1 MALEAEKARKI
12 SSWQCRWKGQ
22 DLPLEMCMNLHPE
35 FANLCCGRGMRLLC
49 RSLQSLKS
57 ANARVICARSTG
69 RAFVRVPWRNEEY
82 ERRRRSKIRR
92 STSTLSQ
99 HNDSSIYALS
109 TAPGRAAIAII
120 RVSGPACLT
129 VYQSLCPSKP
139 PPKPRYA
146 SLRTLY
152 APGEVGS
159 EPQVLDSGALVL
171 YFPSPETVTGEDVLE
186 LHVHGG
192 TAVVK
197 AVLSSIPNAVSK
209 NSPHTIR
216 YAEPGEFTRR
226 AFYNNR
232 LDLLQ
237 IEELGDTLAAETE
250 QQRRLAVRGT
260 HNVLAERY
268 ELWRQKLLE
277 ARGEL
282 EALID
287 FSEDQ
292 DFDESP
298 AFLCDSVADQVQELN
313 SQLQLNI
320 VNASRGELLR
330 NGIRIALV
338 GAPNAGKSSL
348 LNEIVGRQAAIVSS
362 EPGTTRDVIEV
373 SLDIGGFYCTIADLA
388 GLRQGA
394 DGSSAW
400 QIGEIEKEGMRRAKE
415 IALAADVVI
424 AVFPLEEEEGPGNEG
439 LSRQVEPVLDSQ
451 VLEVLQQCDLQRQ
464 NIVFV
469 INKADLATKNWLT
482 VCRSFRRQTPVRDI
496 ASFEPIVFAVSCKNA
511 KDESSGIPDPG
522 QIQAFMN
529 KLIHLFGQMTSAV
542 NIDGQRVASD
552 NSVWAESLGATERQR
567 TLLEHC
573 LQHLDKFLAV
583 VQPTQSVHAQAFH
596 TDDSIDVVVAAEH
609 LRAAADCLAKITGR
623 GEAGDVEEVLGV
635 VFEK

>member
-1 MALEAEKARKI
+1 M
-12 SSWQCRWKGQ
+12 
-22 DLPLEMCMNLHPE
+22 
-35 FANLCCGRGMRLLC
+35 
-49 RSLQSLKS
+49 
-57 ANARVICARSTG
+57 
-69 RAFVRVPWRNEEY
+69 
-82 ERRRRSKIRR
+82 IRR
-92 STSTLSQ
+92 NTSTLAKP
-99 HNDSSIYALS
+99 NDSSIYALS

-120 RVSGPACLT
+120 RVSGSACLT
-129 VYQSLCPSKP
+129 VFQSLCPSKP
-139 PPKPRYA
+139 PLKPRYA

-152 APGEVGS
+152 APGEVGL

-171 YFPSPETVTGEDVLE
+171 FFPSPETVTGEDVLE

-197 AVLSSIPNAVSK
+197 AVLSAIPKAVSK

-260 HNVLAERY
+260 HSVLAERY
-268 ELWRQKLLE
+268 DSWRQKLLE

-298 AFLCDSVADQVQELN
+298 ALLCDSVADQVLKLK
-313 SQLQLNI
+313 SQLQLGI

-330 NGIRIALV
+330 KGIRIALV

-394 DGSSAW
+394 DDASAW

-415 IALAADVVI
+415 LALAADVVI
-424 AVFPLEEEEGPGNEG
+424 AVFPLEERQVPGEEG
-439 LSRQVEPVLDSQ
+439 LSKQVEPALDSQ
-451 VLEVLQQCDLQRQ
+451 VFEVLQQCDLQRQ
-464 NIVFV
+464 SIVFV
-469 INKADLATKNWLT
+469 INKADLATQNWLT
-482 VCRSFRRQTPVRDI
+482 ICRSFRRQRAVQDI
-496 ASFEPIVFAVSCKNA
+496 ATLESTVFAVSCKKA
-511 KDESSGIPDPG
+511 QDKSSAISDPG
-522 QIQAFMN
+522 QLQGFLD
-529 KLIHLFGQMTSAV
+529 KLTNLFGQMTSAV
-542 NIDGQRVASD
+542 NIDGQLVAGD
-552 NSVWAESLGATERQR
+552 NSVWVESLGATERQR
-567 TLLEHC
+567 TLLKHC
-573 LQHLDKFLAV
+573 LQHLDEFLTV

-596 TDDSIDVVVAAEH
+596 ADDAIDLVVAAEH

-623 GEAGDVEEVLGV
+623 GETGDVEEVLGV
-635 VFEK
+635 VFEKFCVGK

>member
-1 MALEAEKARKI
+1 
-12 SSWQCRWKGQ
+12 
-22 DLPLEMCMNLHPE
+22 
-35 FANLCCGRGMRLLC
+35 MRLFC
-49 RSLQSLKS
+49 RSLQALVSVNTCLFR
-57 ANARVICARSTG
+57 ALSTG
-69 RAFVRVPWRNEEY
+69 RAVSVPWRNEECKPHC
-82 ERRRRSKIRR
+82 RSLIRR
-92 STSTLSQ
+92 NASTVTKT
-99 HNDSSIYALS
+99 NDSSIYALS

-129 VYQSLCPSKP
+129 VYQSLCPSRP
-139 PPKPRYA
+139 PPKPRYT

-159 EPQVLDSGALVL
+159 EFQVLDSGALVL

-192 TAVVK
+192 NAVVK
-197 AVLSSIPNAVSK
+197 AVLSAIPKAVSK

-237 IEELGDTLAAETE
+237 IEALGDTLAAETE
-250 QQRRLAVRGT
+250 QQRRIAVRGT
-260 HNVLAERY
+260 HSVLAERY
-268 ELWRQKLLE
+268 ESWRQKLLE

-298 AFLCDSVADQVQELN
+298 AFLCDSVADQVQNLK

-330 NGIRIALV
+330 KGIRIALV

-348 LNEIVGRQAAIVSS
+348 FNEIVGRQAAIVSS

-373 SLDIGGFYCTIADLA
+373 SLDIDGFYCTIADLA

-394 DGSSAW
+394 DDSTTW
-400 QIGEIEKEGMRRAKE
+400 QLGEIEKEGMRRAKE
-415 IALAADVVI
+415 LALAADIVI
-424 AVFPLEEEEGPGNEG
+424 AVFPLEERAIPGKES
-439 LSRQVEPVLDSQ
+439 LSKRVEPALDSQ
-451 VLEVLQQCDLQRQ
+451 VFEVLQQCDLQRQ
-464 NIVFV
+464 SIVFV
-469 INKADLATKNWLT
+469 INKADLATQNWLSL
-482 VCRSFRRQTPVRDI
+482 CRSFRHQKPVRDV
-496 ASFEPIVFAVSCKNA
+496 ATLEPIVFAVSCKKA
-511 KDESSGIPDPG
+511 QDKSSSTPDPG
-522 QIQAFMN
+522 QIQGFLN
-529 KLIHLFGQMTSAV
+529 ELTHLFGQMTAAV
-542 NIDGQRVASD
+542 NIDGQRAAGDS
-552 NSVWAESLGATERQR
+552 SVWAETLGATERQR

-573 LQHLDKFLAV
+573 LQHLDNFLAV
-583 VQPTQSVHAQAFH
+583 VQPTLSVHAQAFH
-596 TDDSIDVVVAAEH
+596 TDDGIDVVVAAEH

>member
-1 MALEAEKARKI
+1 M
-12 SSWQCRWKGQ
+12 
-22 DLPLEMCMNLHPE
+22 
-35 FANLCCGRGMRLLC
+35 F
-49 RSLQSLKS
+49 
-57 ANARVICARSTG
+57 
-69 RAFVRVPWRNEEY
+69 
-82 ERRRRSKIRR
+82 RR
-92 STSTLSQ
+92 STSTLAKP
-99 HNDSSIYALS
+99 NDSSIYALS

-129 VYQSLCPSKP
+129 VYQSLCPSRP

-192 TAVVK
+192 SAVVK
-197 AVLSSIPNAVSK
+197 AVLSAIPKAAAK

-260 HNVLAERY
+260 HSVLAERY
-268 ELWRQKLLE
+268 ESWRQKLLE

-298 AFLCDSVADQVQELN
+298 AFLCDSVADQVQELK

-330 NGIRIALV
+330 KGIRIALV

-373 SLDIGGFYCTIADLA
+373 GLDIGGFYCTIADLA

-394 DGSSAW
+394 DDPSAW
-400 QIGEIEKEGMRRAKE
+400 QIGEIEKEGIRRAKE
-415 IALAADVVI
+415 LALAADVVI
-424 AVFPLEEEEGPGNEG
+424 AVFPLEEREGPGKEG
-439 LSRQVEPVLDSQ
+439 LSNQVEPALDSQ
-451 VLEVLQQCDLQRQ
+451 VFEVLQQCDLQRQ
-464 NIVFV
+464 SIVFV
-469 INKADLATKNWLT
+469 INKADLATQNWLT
-482 VCRSFRRQTPVRDI
+482 VCRSFRRQTPIRDI
-496 ASFEPIVFAVSCKNA
+496 AILEPIVFAVSCKKA
-511 KDESSGIPDPG
+511 KDKSSGIPDPG
-522 QIQAFMN
+522 QIQGFLN
-529 KLIHLFGQMTSAV
+529 KLTHLFGQMTSAV
-542 NIDGQRVASD
+542 NIDGQVVAGD
-552 NSVWAESLGATERQR
+552 NPILAESLGATERQR

-573 LQHLDKFLAV
+573 LQHLEKFLTV

-596 TDDSIDVVVAAEH
+596 IDDGIDVVVAAEH

>member
-1 MALEAEKARKI
+1 M
-12 SSWQCRWKGQ
+12 
-22 DLPLEMCMNLHPE
+22 
-35 FANLCCGRGMRLLC
+35 
-49 RSLQSLKS
+49 
-57 ANARVICARSTG
+57 
-69 RAFVRVPWRNEEY
+69 
-82 ERRRRSKIRR
+82 
-92 STSTLSQ
+92 
-99 HNDSSIYALS
+99 
-109 TAPGRAAIAII
+109 
-120 RVSGPACLT
+120 
-129 VYQSLCPSKP
+129 
-139 PPKPRYA
+139 
-146 SLRTLY
+146 
-152 APGEVGS
+152 
-159 EPQVLDSGALVL
+159 LDSGALIL

-197 AVLSSIPNAVSK
+197 AVLSAIPKAVSK
-209 NSPHTIR
+209 KSPHTIR

-268 ELWRQKLLE
+268 ESWRQKLLE

-298 AFLCDSVADQVQELN
+298 ALLCDSVADQVQELK
-313 SQLQLNI
+313 SQLQLNV
-320 VNASRGELLR
+320 VNASRSELLR
-330 NGIRIALV
+330 KGIRIALV

-348 LNEIVGRQAAIVSS
+348 LNAIVGRRAAIVSS

-388 GLRQGA
+388 GLREG
-394 DGSSAW
+394 DDDSSAW

-415 IALAADVVI
+415 LAFAADVVI
-424 AVFPLEEEEGPGNEG
+424 AVFPLEERENPGKEG
-439 LSRQVEPVLDSQ
+439 LSKQVEPVLDSQ
-451 VLEVLQQCDLQRQ
+451 VFEVLQQCDLQRQ
-464 NIVFV
+464 NVVFV
-469 INKADLATKNWLT
+469 INKADLATQNWLT
-482 VCRSFRRQTPVRDI
+482 VCRSFRWQTPIREL
-496 ASFEPIVFAVSCKNA
+496 AALEPIVFAVSCKEA
-511 KDESSGIPDPG
+511 QDKSAGIPDPG
-522 QIQAFMN
+522 HIQGFLNELA
-529 KLIHLFGQMTSAV
+529 HLFAQMTSAL
-542 NIDGQRVASD
+542 NIDGQRVVGD

-567 TLLEHC
+567 RLLENC
-573 LQHLDKFLAV
+573 LQHLDNFLMVA
-583 VQPTQSVHAQAFH
+583 QPTQSVHAQAFH
-596 TDDSIDVVVAAEH
+596 TDDGIDIVVAAEH

>member
-1 MALEAEKARKI
+1 M
-12 SSWQCRWKGQ
+12 
-22 DLPLEMCMNLHPE
+22 
-35 FANLCCGRGMRLLC
+35 
-49 RSLQSLKS
+49 
-57 ANARVICARSTG
+57 
-69 RAFVRVPWRNEEY
+69 
-82 ERRRRSKIRR
+82 
-92 STSTLSQ
+92 
-99 HNDSSIYALS
+99 
-109 TAPGRAAIAII
+109 
-120 RVSGPACLT
+120 
-129 VYQSLCPSKP
+129 
-139 PPKPRYA
+139 
-146 SLRTLY
+146 
-152 APGEVGS
+152 
-159 EPQVLDSGALVL
+159 LDSGALVL

-197 AVLSSIPNAVSK
+197 AMLSAIPKAISK
-209 NSPHTIR
+209 NSPYTIR

-260 HNVLAERY
+260 HSVLAERY
-268 ELWRQKLLE
+268 DSWRQKLLE

-298 AFLCDSVADQVQELN
+298 AFLCDSVANQVQELR

-330 NGIRIALV
+330 KGIRIALV

-394 DGSSAW
+394 DDSSAW

-415 IALAADVVI
+415 LALAADVVI
-424 AVFPLEEEEGPGNEG
+424 AVIPLEERQAPGKEGF
-439 LSRQVEPVLDSQ
+439 SKQVEPVLDSQ
-451 VLEVLQQCDLQRQ
+451 VFEVLQQCDLRRQR
-464 NIVFV
+464 IVFV
-469 INKADLATKNWLT
+469 INKADLAKQNWLT
-482 VCRSFRRQTPVRDI
+482 VCRSFRRQMPVQDI
-496 ASFEPIVFAVSCKNA
+496 ATLEPIVLAVSCKKA
-511 KDESSGIPDPG
+511 QDKSSGGPDPG
-522 QIQAFMN
+522 QIQGFLN
-529 KLIHLFGQMTSAV
+529 KLTHMFGQMTSA
-542 NIDGQRVASD
+542 IDINGQRVAGD
-552 NSVWAESLGATERQR
+552 NSIWTESLGATERQR

-573 LQHLDKFLAV
+573 FQHLEEFLMVA
-583 VQPTQSVHAQAFH
+583 QPTQSVHAQAFH
-596 TDDSIDVVVAAEH
+596 IDNGIDVVVAAEH
-609 LRAAADCLAKITGR
+609 LRAAADCLARITGR

>member
-1 MALEAEKARKI
+1 M
-12 SSWQCRWKGQ
+12 
-22 DLPLEMCMNLHPE
+22 
-35 FANLCCGRGMRLLC
+35 
-49 RSLQSLKS
+49 
-57 ANARVICARSTG
+57 
-69 RAFVRVPWRNEEY
+69 
-82 ERRRRSKIRR
+82 IRR
-92 STSTLSQ
+92 STSTLSTP
-99 HNDSSIYALS
+99 HESSIYALS
-109 TAPGRAAIAII
+109 TVPGRAAIAII
-120 RVSGPACLT
+120 RVSGPACLE
-129 VYQSLCPSKP
+129 VYKSLCPSKP

-197 AVLSSIPNAVSK
+197 AVLTAIPKAVSK
-209 NSPHTIR
+209 NIPRTIR

-260 HNVLAERY
+260 HSVLAERY
-268 ELWRQKLLE
+268 ESWRQKLLE

-292 DFDESP
+292 DFDESSTS
-298 AFLCDSVADQVQELN
+298 LCDSVADQVQELKF
-313 SQLQLNI
+313 QLQSN
-320 VNASRGELLR
+320 VMNASRGELLR
-330 NGIRIALV
+330 KGIRLALV

-348 LNEIVGRQAAIVSS
+348 LNAIVGRQAAIVSS

-373 SLDIGGFYCTIADLA
+373 GLDIGGFYCTISDLA
-388 GLRQGA
+388 GLRHGG
-394 DGSSAW
+394 DDSSAL

-415 IALAADVVI
+415 LALAADVVV
-424 AVFPLEEEEGPGNEG
+424 AVFPLEEREGPGMEG
-439 LSRQVEPVLDSQ
+439 LSPQVEPALDSQ
-451 VLEVLQQCDLQRQ
+451 VFELLQQCDLQRQ

-469 INKADLATKNWLT
+469 INKADLATQNWLT
-482 VCRSFRRQTPVRDI
+482 VCQNFKRQTPLREI
-496 ASFEPIVFAVSCKNA
+496 ATLEPIVFALSCKQA
-511 KDESSGIPDPG
+511 QDKSAGTPDPG
-522 QIQAFMN
+522 HIQGFLD
-529 KLIHLFGQMTSAV
+529 KLTHLFGQMTSAV
-542 NIDGQRVASD
+542 NIDGQRVVGD
-552 NSVWAESLGATERQR
+552 NSAWAESLGTTERQR
-567 TLLEHC
+567 RLLEHC
-573 LQHLDKFLAV
+573 LQHLDNFLMV
-583 VQPTQSVHAQAFH
+583 TQPNQSLQAQAFH
-596 TDDSIDVVVAAEH
+596 TEDSIDVVVAAEH

>member
-1 MALEAEKARKI
+1 M
-12 SSWQCRWKGQ
+12 
-22 DLPLEMCMNLHPE
+22 PLERARFAAGDLHDL
-35 FANLCCGRGMRLLC
+35 FIILNLCCGRGMRLLC
-49 RSLQSLKS
+49 RSLQPLTT
-57 ANARVICARSTG
+57 ANTRVICARLTN
-69 RAFVRVPWRNEEY
+69 RVAGLPWRNQGY
-82 ERRRRSKIRR
+82 ERRRCYMTRR
-92 STSTLSQ
+92 STSTLSK
-99 HNDSSIYALS
+99 HHDSSIYALS

-120 RVSGPACLT
+120 RISGPACLE

-152 APGEVGS
+152 TPGEVGS
-159 EPQVLDSGALVL
+159 EPQVLDSGALIL
-171 YFPSPETVTGEDVLE
+171 YFPSPDTVTGEDVLE

-197 AVLSSIPNAVSK
+197 AVLSAIPQAVSK

-260 HNVLAERY
+260 HSVLAERY

-287 FSEDQ
+287 FAEDQ

-298 AFLCDSVADQVQELN
+298 ASLCDSVADQVQELK
-313 SQLQLNI
+313 SQLQLYV

-330 NGIRIALV
+330 KGIRIALV

-348 LNEIVGRQAAIVSS
+348 LNAIVGRQAAIVSS

-373 SLDIGGFYCTIADLA
+373 GLDIGGFYCTIADLA
-388 GLRQGA
+388 GLRQEG
-394 DGSSAW
+394 DDSTAW
-400 QIGEIEKEGMRRAKE
+400 QIGEIEKEGMRRAKAL
-415 IALAADVVI
+415 ALAADVVI
-424 AVFPLEEEEGPGNEG
+424 AVFPLEEGQSPGNEG
-439 LSRQVEPVLDSQ
+439 LAKQVEPALDSQ
-451 VLEVLQQCDLQRQ
+451 VFEVLQQCDPQRQ
-464 NIVFV
+464 RIVCL
-469 INKADLATKNWLT
+469 INKADLGTHNWLT
-482 VCRSFRRQTPVRDI
+482 VCRNFKWQKSVREI
-496 ASFEPIVFAVSCKNA
+496 ATLEPIVFAVSCKNA
-511 KDESSGIPDPG
+511 QERDSGVSDPG
-522 QIQAFMN
+522 QIQGFLN
-529 KLIHLFGQMTSAV
+529 KLTHLFGQMTSAV
-542 NIDGQRVASD
+542 NIDGQCVVGD
-552 NSVWAESLGATERQR
+552 NSAWAESLGTTERQR
-567 TLLEHC
+567 RLLEHC
-573 LQHLDKFLAV
+573 LQHLDNFLMV
-583 VQPTQSVHAQAFH
+583 TQPTQSVHAEAFH
-596 TDDSIDVVVAAEH
+596 TEDGIDVVVAAEH

>member
-1 MALEAEKARKI
+1 M
-12 SSWQCRWKGQ
+12 
-22 DLPLEMCMNLHPE
+22 
-35 FANLCCGRGMRLLC
+35 
-49 RSLQSLKS
+49 
-57 ANARVICARSTG
+57 
-69 RAFVRVPWRNEEY
+69 
-82 ERRRRSKIRR
+82 
-92 STSTLSQ
+92 
-99 HNDSSIYALS
+99 
-109 TAPGRAAIAII
+109 
-120 RVSGPACLT
+120 
-129 VYQSLCPSKP
+129 
-139 PPKPRYA
+139 
-146 SLRTLY
+146 
-152 APGEVGS
+152 
-159 EPQVLDSGALVL
+159 LDSGALVL

-197 AVLSSIPNAVSK
+197 AVLSAIPKAISK
-209 NSPHTIR
+209 NSPYTIR

-260 HNVLAERY
+260 HSVLAERY
-268 ELWRQKLLE
+268 HSWRQKLLE

-298 AFLCDSVADQVQELN
+298 AFLCDSIANQVQQLR

-320 VNASRGELLR
+320 VNASRGDLLR
-330 NGIRIALV
+330 KGIRIALV

-394 DGSSAW
+394 DDSSAL

-415 IALAADVVI
+415 LALAADVVI
-424 AVFPLEEEEGPGNEG
+424 AVIPLEERQAPEKECI
-439 LSRQVEPVLDSQ
+439 SRRVEPVLNSQ
-451 VLEVLQQCDLQRQ
+451 VFEVLQQCDLRRQR
-464 NIVFV
+464 IVFA
-469 INKADLATKNWLT
+469 ISKADLATQNWLT
-482 VCRSFRRQTPVRDI
+482 VCRSFRRQMSVQGI
-496 ASFEPIVFAVSCKNA
+496 ATLEPIVFAVSCKKA
-511 KDESSGIPDPG
+511 QDKSSGGPDPG
-522 QIQAFMN
+522 QIQSFLNNLTHM
-529 KLIHLFGQMTSAV
+529 FGQMTSAID
-542 NIDGQRVASD
+542 IDGQRVAGD
-552 NSVWAESLGATERQR
+552 NSIWTESLGATERQR
-567 TLLEHC
+567 RLLEHC
-573 LQHLDKFLAV
+573 FQHLEEFLMVA
-583 VQPTQSVHAQAFH
+583 QPTQSAHAQAFH
-596 TDDSIDVVVAAEH
+596 MDNGIDVVVAAEH
-609 LRAAADCLAKITGR
+609 LRAAANCLARITGR

>member
-1 MALEAEKARKI
+1 M
-12 SSWQCRWKGQ
+12 
-22 DLPLEMCMNLHPE
+22 
-35 FANLCCGRGMRLLC
+35 
-49 RSLQSLKS
+49 
-57 ANARVICARSTG
+57 
-69 RAFVRVPWRNEEY
+69 
-82 ERRRRSKIRR
+82 
-92 STSTLSQ
+92 
-99 HNDSSIYALS
+99 
-109 TAPGRAAIAII
+109 
-120 RVSGPACLT
+120 
-129 VYQSLCPSKP
+129 
-139 PPKPRYA
+139 
-146 SLRTLY
+146 
-152 APGEVGS
+152 
-159 EPQVLDSGALVL
+159 LDSGALVL

-197 AVLSSIPNAVSK
+197 AVLSAIPKAVSK

-268 ELWRQKLLE
+268 ESWRQKLLE

-298 AFLCDSVADQVQELN
+298 AFLCDSVADQVQELK

-330 NGIRIALV
+330 KGIRIALV

-415 IALAADVVI
+415 FALAADMVI
-424 AVFPLEEEEGPGNEG
+424 AVFPLEEREGPGREG
-439 LSRQVEPVLDSQ
+439 LSKQAEPALDSQ
-451 VLEVLQQCDLQRQ
+451 VFEVLQQCDRQRQ
-464 NIVFV
+464 NVIFL
-469 INKADLATKNWLT
+469 INKADLATQDWLT

-496 ASFEPIVFAVSCKNA
+496 AILKPMVFAVSCKKA
-511 KDESSGIPDPG
+511 KDKSSGIPDPG
-522 QIQAFMN
+522 QIQAFIN
-529 KLIHLFGQMTSAV
+529 KLTHLFGQMTSAV
-542 NIDGQRVASD
+542 NIDGQRVAGD
-552 NSVWAESLGATERQR
+552 NSEWAESLGATERQR

-573 LQHLDKFLAV
+573 LQHLDKFLTV

-596 TDDSIDVVVAAEH
+596 TDDGIDIVVAAEH
-609 LRAAADCLAKITGR
+609 LRVAADCLAKITGR